1 VIDDQLRAL
10 DYIAT
15 TEAARIY
22 VRGMDR
28 DDVVQVARIAL
39 WRAIET
45 WSPTRR
51 ASIETFSRL
60 VVRRALLS
68 ELVAAGR
75 QKAQPLNR
83 SLSLDQSAGD
93 DDHRMTIADTIPDPG
108 PSVHDRVVEAD
119 RIAALIA
126 WLPEALTPRE
136 RQALGLALNGV
147 SYRGD
152 KGADNALQRA
162 RRKVARFLVSYD
174 AGLVAA

>member
-93 DDHRMTIADTIPDPG
+93 DDHRMTIADTIP
-108 PSVHDRVVEAD
+108 SVHDRVVEAD